1 MPIFKRFRLR
11 FSYFQKPDDDGL
23 KMAEPDMSDS
33 EMLLS
38 ELLSH
43 EMLRSQSSSASLRE
57 SLQTAVLAAV
67 FDTGQ
72 HSNRH
77 PRVHRAHDAQGLR
90 QGCRTG

>member
-33 EMLLS
+33 
-38 ELLSH
+38 